1 MNEPRLINIPKIL
14 ETPKSEDMHEDI
26 ENLRVLRGLATNTG

>member
-1 MNEPRLINIPKIL
+1 VI

-26 ENLRVLRGLATNTG
+26 ENLGKLASYLQ